1 MGFVSTAT
9 LLNHAQ
15 RNGYAVGAFN
25 VFNMES
31 LQAVIQVA
39 EEEKAPVII
48 MCEQKD
54 IGFAGMKYLYHL
66 ALAALHEATI
76 PVALHLDHGI
86 DPNLVKQGVDTGF
99 SSVMI
104 DGSSLPFEG
113 NVELTRGIVEMA
125 HSRGV
130 SVEAELGH
138 VGGAGAEG
146 DGVDSV
152 YTDPRLAE
160 EFVQKTGV
168 DSLAVAIGTAHGV
181 YLEMP
186 KLDFERL
193 EEIRG
198 RARIPLVL
206 HGGSGTP
213 DKDLQRA
220 ISLGICK
227 INVGTDIR
235 IRFMNEFVR
244 SRNSGAKDVRDVL
257 IPARNAMKECIRDRI
272 RVFGA
277 AGRVDRS
284 LLAKKDPC

>member
-1 MGFVSTAT
+1 MGFVSKAK
-9 LLNHAQ
+9 LLSHAQ
-15 RNGYAVGAFN
+15 TNGYAVGAFN

-48 MCEQKD
+48 MCEQRD
-54 IGFAGMKYLYHL
+54 IGFAGLNYLYHL
-66 ALAALHEATI
+66 ALAALRDATV
-76 PVALHLDHGI
+76 PVALHLDHGT
-86 DPNLVKQGVDTGF
+86 DPNLVKQGIDIGF

-104 DGSSLPFEG
+104 DGSSLSFED

-125 HSRGV
+125 HPKGV

-146 DGVDSV
+146 NDGDSV
-152 YTDPRLAE
+152 YTDPMLAE
-160 EFVQKTGV
+160 EFVQRTGV

-181 YLEMP
+181 YVEIP

-193 EEIRG
+193 GEIQERVE
-198 RARIPLVL
+198 IPLVL

-213 DKDLQRA
+213 DNDLQRA

-235 IRFMNEFVR
+235 RRFMDEFVQ
-244 SRNSGAKDVRDVL
+244 SKNSGAKDVRDVL
-257 IPARNAMKECIRDRI
+257 IPARNAMKEVIRDRI

-277 AGRVDRS
+277 AGR
-284 LLAKKDPC
+284 AKEIQA